1 MRRKKKFTSKFIKQK
16 QVFMMRCTDPA
27 KEEIFLGNRAVQIEN
42 ALPLKVVMSSPLG
55 FLKYIR
61 HIH

>member
-1 MRRKKKFTSKFIKQK
+1 
-16 QVFMMRCTDPA
+16 MMRCTDPA

-55 FLKYIR
+55 FLKYI
-61 HIH
+61 